1 MLAFRRASLDDV
13 PALVALIESAYRGE
27 ASRAGWTT
35 EADLLRGQRTD
46 DAEVRAL
53 VSGEHARFVL
63 VEERPNEAA
72 GSGEVRGSATDGG
85 AEDRDPSALLGCV
98 LLKDEGAC
106 AYVGMFS
113 VRPTMQA
120 RGLGRALLEEAERIA
135 RDELRRD
142 VVRMTVIAQRGE
154 LIAWYARRGYALT
167 GRREPFPYHLVGA
180 GDPLRDDL
188 VFEVLE
194 KRLG

>member
-27 ASRAGWTT
+27 VSRAGWTT
-35 EADLLRGQRTD
+35 EADLLRGQRTSA
-46 DAEVRAL
+46 AEVRAL
-53 VSGEHARFVL
+53 VDGEHTRFVL
-63 VEERPNEAA
+63 VEERD
-72 GSGEVRGSATDGG
+72 SATDRDSG
-85 AEDRDPSALLGCV
+85 DRDGSALLGCV
-98 LLKDEGAC
+98 LLKDEGEC

-113 VRPTMQA
+113 VRPTKQA

-135 RDELRRD
+135 RDELQRD
-142 VVRMTVIAQRGE
+142 VVRMTVIAQRHE
-154 LIAWYARRGYALT
+154 LIAWYARCGYRLT

-180 GDPLRDDL
+180 DDPLRDDL

-194 KRLG
+194 KQLG

>member
-1 MLAFRRASLDDV
+1 MLDFRRASLDDV
-13 PALVALIESAYRGE
+13 PAIVALVESAYRGE

-53 VSGEHARFVL
+53 VSGENTRFVL
-63 VEERPNEAA
+63 VEER
-72 GSGEVRGSATDGG
+72 GSATDGDVE
-85 AEDRDPSALLGCV
+85 ARDAGALLGCV

-142 VVRMTVIAQRGE
+142 VVRMTVIAQRNE
-154 LIAWYARRGYALT
+154 LIAWYARRGYVLT

>member
-1 MLAFRRASLDDV
+1 MFAFRRAALDDV

-27 ASRAGWTT
+27 VSRAGWTT
-35 EADLLRGQRTD
+35 EADLLRGQRTNA
-46 DAEVRAL
+46 AEVRAL
-53 VSGEHARFVL
+53 VVGEHTRFVL
-63 VEERPNEAA
+63 VEERE
-72 GSGEVRGSATDGG
+72 SATDGSGERRSAERG
-85 AEDRDPSALLGCV
+85 ASAILGCV

-113 VRPTMQA
+113 VRPAMQA
-120 RGLGRALLEEAERIA
+120 RGLGRALLAEAERIA

-142 VVRMTVIAQRGE
+142 VVRMTVIAQRDE
-154 LIAWYARRGYALT
+154 LIAWYARRGYLLT
-167 GRREPFPYHLVGA
+167 GKREPFPYHLVGS